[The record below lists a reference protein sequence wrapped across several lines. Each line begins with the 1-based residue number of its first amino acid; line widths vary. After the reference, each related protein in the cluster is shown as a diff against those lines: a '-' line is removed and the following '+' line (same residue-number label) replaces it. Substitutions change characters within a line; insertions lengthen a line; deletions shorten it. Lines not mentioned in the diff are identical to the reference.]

1 MSGAPQTP
9 SKKRMALTAAIA
21 IAAVLGMTGMAFA
34 AVPLYRAFCQITG
47 YGGTTQT
54 ASGAPTRVLAEQV
67 LVRFD
72 TNVAQ
77 DLPVRFSPP
86 QAPEQL
92 HIGETG
98 LAFFTVRNLSDQPIT
113 ARASYNVVPHTAGK
127 YFVKLECFCFQDRV
141 LQPGE
146 ETQLPVIYFVDPAI
160 VSDPETADIRNVTLS
175 YTYMRSRA
183 EGEAGAAQ
191 TRAGSSPAR

>member
-1 MSGAPQTP
+1 MIPADK
-9 SKKRMALTAAIA
+9 KKRVALTAAIA
-21 IAAVLGMTGMAFA
+21 IGAVVGMTGMAFA
-34 AVPLYRAFCQITG
+34 AVPLYRAFCQLTG

-54 ASGAPTRVLAEQV
+54 ASGAPTQVLAEQV

-86 QAPEQL
+86 AQPERL

-98 LAFFTVRNLSDQPIT
+98 LAYFTVKNLSNEPVT

-141 LQPGE
+141 LAPGE
-146 ETQLPVIYFVDPAI
+146 EAQLPVVYFVAPEI
-160 VSDPETADIRNVTLS
+160 VSDPETASIRNVTLS
-175 YTYMRSRA
+175 YTFMRTR
-183 EGEAGAAQ
+183 EGQGETQAGQ
-191 TRAGSSPAR
+191 TPEG